1 MKASDVVL
9 QINPR
14 IKAWGNCEVVVY
26 DNKTN
31 EYKKIRWHGVERI
44 DDGGKQFVFEINYE
58 PIDKEFENK
67 IIDIL
72 NA

>member
-26 DNKTN
+26 DNKTK
-31 EYKKIRWHGVERI
+31 EYKEIKWYGVERV
-44 DDGGKQFVFEINYE
+44 DNDEKRFVFEINS
-58 PIDKEFENK
+58 
-67 IIDIL
+67 
-72 NA
+72 